1 MAVGSARLPR
11 RRAAEA
17 RVSQSESWV
26 AWRRRGAASAAE
38 RIRVASIASRRTV
51 GSESRRALP
60 RVRRGEGLGGGS
72 RAKARMARE
81 RMAGEGSR
89 RGRR

>member
-1 MAVGSARLPR
+1 M
-11 RRAAEA
+11 
-17 RVSQSESWV
+17 SQSESWV

-72 RAKARMARE
+72 RAKARIARE
-81 RMAGEGSR
+81 RMAGEESR

>member
-1 MAVGSARLPR
+1 
-11 RRAAEA
+11 
-17 RVSQSESWV
+17 
-26 AWRRRGAASAAE
+26 
-38 RIRVASIASRRTV
+38 V